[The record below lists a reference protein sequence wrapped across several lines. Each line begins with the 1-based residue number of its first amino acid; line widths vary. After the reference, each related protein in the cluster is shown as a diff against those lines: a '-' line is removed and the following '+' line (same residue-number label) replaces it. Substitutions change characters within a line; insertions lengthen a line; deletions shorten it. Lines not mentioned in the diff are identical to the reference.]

1 MGAVHP
7 DLVGAPRVELEAQQG
22 VIPQPLHQ
30 LPVGAGM
37 AAALTD
43 HRIFLAIAGVA
54 ANGTNHRA
62 LVGLGHPMDHR
73 QVLAGSDALLDLH
86 LQLHQG
92 FLAFGHHDAAGGV
105 LIEAMDDA
113 GAHLPTDAGQ
123 IGAVVQQ
130 RIHQGAVLVAGGRVH
145 REAGG
150 LVEHDQMPV
159 FKQHIQG
166 DVLGQQIG
174 KGLGRGHPKLHL
186 IARAQGGL
194 GAAHHPIHPHVAG
207 IDELLNAGP
216 ALLRPL
222 GHQPAIEPH
231 RQGLGVVEGQ
241 QLPLAFTKRRHDV
254 AASSGLAG
262 AGAGARTGAGVVG
275 NSRAMAPSAERR

>member
-1 MGAVHP
+1 
-7 DLVGAPRVELEAQQG
+7 
-22 VIPQPLHQ
+22 
-30 LPVGAGM
+30 M
-37 AAALTD
+37 AAALTH
-43 HRIFLAIAGVA
+43 HRVFLAIDGVA

-73 QVLAGSDALLDLH
+73 QVLAGRDALLDLH

-105 LIEAMDDA
+105 LIQAVDDA

-130 RIHQGAVLVAGGRVH
+130 RIHQGAVLVARGRVH

-166 DVLGQQIG
+166 DVLGEQIG
-174 KGLGRGHPKLHL
+174 QGLGGRHPKLHL
-186 IARAQGGL
+186 IPRPQGRL
-194 GAAHHPIHPHVAG
+194 GAARHPVHPHVTG
-207 IDELLNAGP
+207 IDELLNP
-216 ALLRPL
+216 RPTLLRPL

-262 AGAGARTGAGVVG
+262 AGARTGVVG